1 MAAGSTPPPTCCSG
15 GSTCRWR
22 CWAAR
27 PGGARC
33 GPGRQRSWRPPRPR
47 SCCGWRCSGEPTAA
61 PEATAG
67 GVDAVVIGSG
77 PNGLAAAHALARAGR
92 DTLLLEAAPE
102 PGGAMRSD
110 ELTLPGFIH
119 DVCSAVYPTA
129 AASPVFA
136 AMRLERHGLR
146 WAFPEVDLAHPLGA
160 SAAALV
166 RSVRESDRT
175 LSALGEQHGAYER
188 VLAPLVDAWDAMRA
202 IGLGGWPPFGA
213 LLRGGRRLGPR
224 QALAAARLAATPCTA
239 APGLGDVGRAVLAAN
254 GLHADLAPWQRGSA
268 AFGLALCSLAHTVGW
283 PSPVGGASGLRDA
296 LLGACR

>member
-77 PNGLAAAHALARAGR
+77 PNGLAAAYALARAGR
-92 DTLLLEAAPE
+92 DTLLVEAAHE
-102 PGGAMRSD
+102 PGGAVRSE
-110 ELTLPGFIH
+110 ELTLPGFVH

-136 AMRLERHGLR
+136 GMRLERHGLR
-146 WAFPEVDLAHPLGA
+146 WAFPEVDLAHPLGS
-160 SAAALV
+160 SAAAIE
-166 RSVRESDRT
+166 RSLERT
-175 LSALGEQHGAYER
+175 DASLASLGEEPGAY
-188 VLAPLVDAWDAMRA
+188 A
-202 IGLGGWPPFGA
+202 
-213 LLRGGRRLGPR
+213 
-224 QALAAARLAATPCTA
+224 
-239 APGLGDVGRAVLAAN
+239 AVLE
-254 GLHADLAPWQRGSA
+254 
-268 AFGLALCSLAHTVGW
+268 
-283 PSPVGGASGLRDA
+283 
-296 LLGACR
+296 